1 MHALYLVIATA
12 CVLIIGYRLYGTF
25 LASKVLAINPAIP
38 TPAHQNEDG
47 HDFVPTNRWVT
58 FGHHFAAIA
67 AAGPL
72 VGPVLA
78 AQFGYLP
85 GALWILIGG
94 VLGGAVHDMVVL
106 FASIRHNGES
116 LAQIAKKEIGPV
128 TGIAASIAVL
138 FVLLITM
145 AGLSIVIVNALK
157 HNPWGT
163 FTVSMT
169 IPIAIFIG
177 IYMRYLRPGKLA
189 EASII
194 GVALILLAVAFG
206 PFIKNSGLAPFFDY
220 SDKVIELALPIYAFF
235 AAALPVWFLLAPR
248 DYLSSYLKIGTI
260 GALALGIIFVNPILQ
275 MPPVTQFI
283 NGGGPVIAGKVW
295 PFVFIT
301 IACGAISGFHSLIAA
316 GTTPKMLD
324 SEKDVQIVGFGGMLI
339 ESFVAM
345 MALIA
350 ATVLPVGDYF
360 AINTAP
366 AVFANLGMHVD
377 KLPMLSQLIGEDVA
391 GRPGG
396 AVSLAVGMSYV
407 FSSIPGL
414 NGLIAYWYQFAI
426 MFEAVFILTA
436 VDAGTRSARYVVQDM
451 IGVVIPKFK
460 QINWM
465 PGALISAAL
474 VSFAWGYMLYGGDI
488 STVWPLFGV
497 SNQLLASLAM
507 VVGTTLILKNTG
519 RIAYALT
526 TFIPFVF
533 LFITTLNASYF
544 NLTHVYIP
552 KAMWTNVFISIL
564 LAVLCL
570 LIVFD
575 AARKWYMIIQDKKGM
590 EATRIEHEKVV
601 RDLAAK

>member
-1 MHALYLVIATA
+1 MHALYLLIATA
-12 CVLIIGYRLYGTF
+12 CVLILGYRLYGTF
-25 LASKVLAINPAIP
+25 MATKVLGVNAQLA
-38 TPAHQNEDG
+38 TPAKRLEDG

-78 AQFGYLP
+78 AQFGFLP
-85 GALWILIGG
+85 GALWLLIGG

-128 TGIAASIAVL
+128 TGVAAGITVL

-145 AGLSIVIVNALK
+145 AGLSIVIVHALK

-163 FTVSMT
+163 FTVTMT
-169 IPIAIFIG
+169 IPIAIFVG
-177 IYMRYLRPGKLA
+177 LYMRYLRPGKLG
-189 EASII
+189 EASAI
-194 GVALILLAVAFG
+194 GVILILLAVVLG
-206 PFIKNSGLAPFFDY
+206 PYVKNSALAPLFNY
-220 SDKVIELALPIYAFF
+220 SETVLKLGLPIYAFF

-260 GALALGIIFVNPILQ
+260 GALALGIIIVNPVLQ
-275 MPPVTQFI
+275 MPAVNSFV
-283 NGGGPVIAGKVW
+283 NGGGPIIAGKVW

-324 SEKDVQIVGFGGMLI
+324 SEKDIQIVGFGGMLV
-339 ESFVAM
+339 ETFVAM

-350 ATVLPVGDYF
+350 ASVLPVGDYF
-360 AINTAP
+360 AINTSAE
-366 AVFANLGMHVD
+366 VFAKLGMVVD

-407 FSSIPGL
+407 FSNIPGL
-414 NGLIAYWYQFAI
+414 NHLIAYWYQFAI

-451 IGVVIPKFK
+451 LGVVYKPFK

-474 VSFAWGYMLYGGDI
+474 VSFAWGYLLYGGDI

-497 SNQLLASLAM
+497 SNQLLASLAL
-507 VVGTTLILKNTG
+507 VVGTTMILKTTG
-519 RIAYALT
+519 RVAYAMT

-533 LFITTLNASYF
+533 LFITTLYASYF
-544 NLTHVYIP
+544 NLTQVYIP
-552 KAMWTNVFISIL
+552 KGMTVNISISVL
-564 LAVLCL
+564 LAALCL
-570 LIVFD
+570 LIVVD
-575 AARKWYMIIQDKKGM
+575 AMIKWKKILADKKGLQ
-590 EATRIEHEKVV
+590 EKRVEHDKIVSELV
-601 RDLAAK
+601 AK

>member
-1 MHALYLVIATA
+1 MHALYLLIAAA
-12 CVLIIGYRLYGTF
+12 CVLVLGYRLYGTF
-25 LASKVLAINPAIP
+25 LAAKVLAVNPNLP
-38 TPAHQNEDG
+38 TPARRLEDG

-78 AQFGYLP
+78 AQFGFLP

-116 LAQIAKKEIGPV
+116 LAQISKKEIGPI
-128 TGIAASIAVL
+128 TGVAAGIAVL

-145 AGLSIVIVNALK
+145 AGLSIVIVHALK

-163 FTVSMT
+163 FTVTMT

-177 IYMRYLRPGKLA
+177 IYMRYLRPGKLG
-189 EASII
+189 EASFI
-194 GVALILLAVAFG
+194 GVVLILLAVFFG
-206 PFIKNSGLAPFFDY
+206 PYVKGSALGVFFNYSETVIKLG
-220 SDKVIELALPIYAFF
+220 LPIYAFF
-235 AAALPVWFLLAPR
+235 AAALPVWLLLAPR

-260 GALALGIIFVNPILQ
+260 GALALGIIIVNPVLE
-275 MPPVTQFI
+275 MPAVTEFI
-283 NGGGPVIAGKVW
+283 NGGGPIIAGKVW

-301 IACGAISGFHSLIAA
+301 IACGAISGFHSTIAA
-316 GTTPKMLD
+316 GTTPKILD
-324 SEKDVQIVGFGGMLI
+324 NERDIKIVGFGGMLV
-339 ESFVAM
+339 ESFVAI

-350 ATVLPVGDYF
+350 ASALPVGDYF
-360 AINTAP
+360 AINTSP
-366 AVFANLGMHVD
+366 EVFAKLGMAVD
-377 KLPMLSQLIGEDVA
+377 KLPMLSQLIGEELA

-407 FSSIPGL
+407 FSNIPGL
-414 NGLIAYWYQFAI
+414 NHLIAYWYQFAI

-451 IGVVIPKFK
+451 IGAIYKPFK
-460 QINWM
+460 QVNWM

-474 VSFAWGYMLYGGDI
+474 VSFAWGYLLYGGDI

-497 SNQLLASLAM
+497 SNQLLASLGL

-519 RIAYALT
+519 RISYALA

-533 LFITTLNASYF
+533 LSITTLYASYF
-544 NLTHVYIP
+544 NLTQVYIP
-552 KAMWTNVFISIL
+552 GGKTVNSIISIV
-564 LAVLCL
+564 LAGLF
-570 LIVFD
+570 IVIVID
-575 AARKWYMIIQDKKGM
+575 AFIKWSKIISDKKGL
-590 EATRIEHEKVV
+590 AEKQ
-601 RDLAAK
+601 AAHNKLVSELTAK

>member
-1 MHALYLVIATA
+1 MHALYLLIAAA
-12 CVLIIGYRLYGTF
+12 CVLVLGYRLYGTF
-25 LASKVLAINPAIP
+25 LATKVLAVDPRIP
-38 TPAHQNEDG
+38 TPAKRLEDG

-78 AQFGYLP
+78 AQFGFLP

-128 TGIAASIAVL
+128 TGIAAGITIL

-145 AGLSIVIVNALK
+145 AGLSIVIVHALK
-157 HNPWGT
+157 HNPWGS
-163 FTVSMT
+163 FTVVMT

-177 IYMRYLRPGKLA
+177 IYMRYIRPGKLG
-189 EASII
+189 EASFI
-194 GVALILLAVAFG
+194 GVVLILLAVILG
-206 PFIKNSGLAPFFDY
+206 PYVKNSALAPLFNY
-220 SDKVIELALPIYAFF
+220 SETILKLGLPIYAFF
-235 AAALPVWFLLAPR
+235 AAALPVWLLLAPR

-260 GALALGIIFVNPILQ
+260 GALALGIVFVNPILE
-275 MPPVTQFI
+275 MPAVTQFI
-283 NGGGPVIAGKVW
+283 NGGGPIIAGGVW

-316 GTTPKMLD
+316 GTTPKILEN
-324 SEKDVQIVGFGGMLI
+324 EKDIKIVGFGGMLV
-339 ESFVAM
+339 ESFVAI

-350 ATVLPVGDYF
+350 ASALPVGDYF
-360 AINTAP
+360 AINTSP
-366 AVFANLGMHVD
+366 ELFATLGMAVD
-377 KLPMLSQLIGEDVA
+377 KLPMLSQLIGEEVA

-407 FSSIPGL
+407 FSRIPGL
-414 NGLIAYWYQFAI
+414 DHLIAYWYQFAI

-451 IGVVIPKFK
+451 LGVVFKPFK
-460 QINWM
+460 QVNWM

-474 VSFAWGYMLYGGDI
+474 VSFAWGYLLFGGDI

-497 SNQLLASLAM
+497 SNQLLASLAL
-507 VVGTTLILKNTG
+507 VIGTTIILKNTG
-519 RIAYALT
+519 RIAYAMI
-526 TFIPFVF
+526 TFLPFAF
-533 LFITTLNASYF
+533 LFITTLVASYF

-552 KAMWTNVFISIL
+552 KGMTLNIIISVVLAGLCIVIVADAMIKW
-564 LAVLCL
+564 
-570 LIVFD
+570 
-575 AARKWYMIIQDKKGM
+575 RKIIADKKAM
-590 EATRIEHEKVV
+590 KEQRIVHENLVN
-601 RDLAAK
+601 RLAAK

>member
-1 MHALYLVIATA
+1 MRGLYLVIAAA

-25 LASKVLAINPAIP
+25 IASKVLAINPTLA
-38 TPAHQNEDG
+38 TPSHRYEDG

-85 GALWILIGG
+85 GAIWILIGG

-106 FASIRHNGES
+106 FASIRHDGES

-128 TGIAASIAVL
+128 TGVAAGIAVL
-138 FVLLITM
+138 FILLITM
-145 AGLSIVIVNALK
+145 AGLSLVIINALK
-157 HNPWGT
+157 NNPWGT

-169 IPIAIFIG
+169 IPIAIFVG
-177 IYMRYLRPGKLA
+177 LYMRYIRPGKLG
-189 EASII
+189 EASFI
-194 GVALILLAVAFG
+194 GVALILLAVALG
-206 PFIKNSGLAPFFDY
+206 PSVQHSGLAQYFNY
-220 SDKVIELALPIYAFF
+220 SENVLKLSLPVYAFF
-235 AAALPVWFLLAPR
+235 AAALPVWLLLAPR

-260 GALALGIIFVNPILQ
+260 GALALGIIIVNPPLH
-275 MPPVTQFI
+275 MPAVTKFI

-316 GTTPKMLD
+316 GTTPKILD
-324 SEKDVQIVGFGGMLI
+324 SEKDIQIVGFGGMLV
-339 ESFVAM
+339 ESFVAI

-366 AVFANLGMHVD
+366 AVFKTLGMSVD
-377 KLPMLSQLIGEDVA
+377 KLPQLIQMIGQDVT

-407 FSSIPGL
+407 FSSIPGMK
-414 NGLIAYWYQFAI
+414 GLLAYWYQFAI
-426 MFEAVFILTA
+426 MFEAVFVLTA
-436 VDAGTRSARYVVQDM
+436 IDAGTRSARYVVQDM
-451 IGVVIPKFK
+451 LGVVFKKFK

-465 PGALISAAL
+465 PGALFSAAL
-474 VSFAWGYMLYGGDI
+474 VSFAWGYMLYGGNI

-497 SNQLLASLAM
+497 SNQLLASLAL
-507 VVGTTLILKNTG
+507 VVGTTIILKSTG
-519 RIAYALT
+519 RIAYAMI

-533 LFITTLNASYF
+533 LFVTTLVASYF
-544 NLTHVYIP
+544 NVTAVYIP
-552 KAMWTNVFISIL
+552 KGMAVDVFVSLL
-564 LAVLCL
+564 LAALSL
-570 LIVFD
+570 MIVFD
-575 AARKWYMIIQDKKGM
+575 ALRKWIGIINDTKGM
-590 EATRIEHEKVV
+590 EQTRQEHEQLVKSI
-601 RDLAAK
+601 AAK